1 MQFSFAS
8 SERLRLDW
16 WNQQIEEAHML
27 ERWAELSSQ
36 YPWLGY
42 VSQIV
47 ALLLAAWVLR
57 TFVVGWLRRW
67 AKRTKTTLDDA
78 LVALF
83 ESALSPLLLVGVLV
97 ASLNLFPLSAK
108 LIAVLNRILYLAVL
122 ALALYY
128 GAKVVQLLLAHWL
141 SGKESRQSLADPA
154 RFLTRVI
161 FAAFGIMILA
171 DNLGVSLTAVWTTL
185 GVGSLAVALALQDTL
200 SNFFAGVYIRLD
212 NPVRVGDYVKL
223 DSGDAGFVT
232 ELTWRSTRI
241 RTLPNN
247 IVVVPN
253 SKLASAILTNYSL
266 PEPQMSL
273 TISIGVSYQC
283 DPDHVERV
291 LIEEATRAAGHIEGF
306 LADPAPFVR
315 FIPGFGESSLDFTLI
330 CRVGTFVDQYLVQ
343 HELRKRIFARFRRE
357 GIEIPFPQRDVHLD
371 AGQPIAFSVA
381 DAKALQQGA
390 VEGAR
395 PSPA

>member
-1 MQFSFAS
+1 M
-8 SERLRLDW
+8 
-16 WNQQIEEAHML
+16 H
-27 ERWAELSSQ
+27 ERWVELSSQ
-36 YPWLGY
+36 YSWLPY
-42 VSQIV
+42 LLQIA
-47 ALLLAAWVLR
+47 ALALAAWVLR
-57 TFVVGWLRRW
+57 TFVIGWLRRW

-83 ESALSPLLLVGVLV
+83 QSALTPLLILSVLA
-97 ASLNLFPLSAK
+97 ASLNLFPLSMK
-108 LIAVLNRILYLAVL
+108 LMTVLNRIIYLGAL

-128 GAKVVQLLLAHWL
+128 GAKVVQLSLSHWL
-141 SGKESRQSLADPA
+141 AQKESRQTLADPA

-171 DNLGVSLTAVWTTL
+171 DNLGISLTAVWTTL
-185 GVGSLAVALALQDTL
+185 GVGSVAIALALQDTL

-212 NPVRVGDYVKL
+212 SPVRVGDYVKL

-232 ELTWRSTRI
+232 ELTWRSTRL

-247 IVVVPN
+247 IVMVPN
-253 SKLASAILTNYSL
+253 SKLASAIITNYSL

-273 TISIGVSYQC
+273 LISIGVSYNC
-283 DPDHVERV
+283 DPGHVERV
-291 LIEEATRAAGHIEGF
+291 LVEEATAAAGKIEGF
-306 LADPAPFVR
+306 LAEPKPFVR

-330 CRVGTFVDQYLVQ
+330 CRVNTFVDQYLVQ

-381 DAKALQQGA
+381 EAKAMDRGA
-390 VEGAR
+390 GSGAR
-395 PSPA
+395 PSSA